1 MDLLILFHLYS
12 ALRKKVSIDML
23 RTIYKTTF
31 LKDAYQKI
39 EDSAKAM
46 GHSEAIGKTYVKN

>member
-1 MDLLILFHLYS
+1 
-12 ALRKKVSIDML
+12 ML

-46 GHSEAIGKTYVKN
+46 GHSEAIGKTYVKK